1 MGAAEWTGD
10 QGEGVKADVN
20 RLFRL

>member
-10 QGEGVKADVN
+10 QGEGVKADVS